1 MELSN
6 IRFKIVRATLCAA
19 ACTITFITGITVA
32 ADLYPP
38 LKSWLKLTFSHH
50 WVGKGILAGA
60 VFTAVIV
67 IVSFIPAPEND
78 VKAKTL
84 TRSVWALV
92 AASLAG
98 TLVIIIFFIYEAF
111 FKH

>member
-19 ACTITFITGITVA
+19 TCTVTFITGITVA
-32 ADLYPP
+32 ADLYAP
-38 LKSWLKLTFSHH
+38 LKNWLKLTFSHH

-60 VFTAVIV
+60 VFAAVIV
-67 IVSFIPAPEND
+67 MVSFIPAPED
-78 VKAKTL
+78 DLKAKTL
-84 TRSVWALV
+84 ARSVGKLI